1 MCSKLLQ
8 QLCAVKACVAT
19 IPAARNQP
27 NSNALWLLC
36 CWRNWAFWKMKQIE
50 PGLIY
55 IRKFFNKTLGSHT
68 PRPGKPP
75 CASFRKS
82 VPFLVLILGVFWGMF
97 QGSEVDIFLWFEA
110 LQLFGT
116 WKSMARFFQSNPSNK
131 AFQSHQKVGKV
142 QKNSRRI

>member
-50 PGLIY
+50 PLIY

-68 PRPGKPP
+68 PRPSTKPP
-75 CASFRKS
+75 CVSFRKS
-82 VPFLVLILGVFWGMF
+82 VHIWYLFWGYF
-97 QGSEVDIFLWFEA
+97 GVCSRGLSWTKFLDLKLCSCSEDENRWQGFPV
-110 LQLFGT
+110 QP
-116 WKSMARFFQSNPSNK
+116 KFFRPSNPTKKLEKSE
-131 AFQSHQKVGKV
+131 
-142 QKNSRRI
+142 NSRRI